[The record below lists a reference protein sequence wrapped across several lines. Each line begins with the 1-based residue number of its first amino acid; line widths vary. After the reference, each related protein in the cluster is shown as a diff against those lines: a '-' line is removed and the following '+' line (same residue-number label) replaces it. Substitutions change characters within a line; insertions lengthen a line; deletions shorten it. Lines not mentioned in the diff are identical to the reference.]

1 CAGWLFCCPNEFN
14 RTHFK
19 LRVKFYNNNRNMQ
32 LDISHSEI
40 RVQIPV
46 GGAKIAALLV
56 QGGYFAAPTSSIGPI
71 SSCGMSSVEE
81 VALHLKIIL
90 EIERPL

>member
-1 CAGWLFCCPNEFN
+1 MGSIPVGGAKKSRPISRLALFAAPMGQIEPISSFGLSFDFN
-14 RTHFK
+14 IVT
-19 LRVKFYNNNRNMQ
+19 VK

-71 SSCGMSSVEE
+71 SSC
-81 VALHLKIIL
+81 
-90 EIERPL
+90 R